1 MSTTKI
7 EIIGKANNIDNPSD
21 KAIVFK
27 VTGGLEKLTCA
38 YGKPDSDDY
47 AFKHILL
54 NGKPIVQGYCPAECP
69 TCQGLLAAGYGTDN
83 IDCKEL
89 DTVRSCLNGEYANPE
104 KAFEVLI
111 PFLNLLEDGFY
122 AFADIEYYPTD
133 GNGRFF
139 YSVPNKLTKNPAV
152 CECYYN
158 DYFSD
163 VTDCF
168 PLFLYPTQSTDAINP
183 RRVEYYIDLLKNNGN
198 VQGFAYHQYGFISAL
213 LDGHHKATAA
223 AMLGRKIR
231 CLTVIPRSGY
241 FCSNFDTQTAEKLY
255 FCNYEYTPK
264 EPINKDLIFH
274 RSNSFSANKIS
285 NYNLINADF
294 SDLNRKAS
302 FYYPT
307 VTGISDMAEL
317 ELCPDKIDDNSVSEW
332 IDNPTEENCLRLKYF
347 IKLLLTDNP
356 EKACE
361 IAQKIFCGNN
371 PSLPIGYSREMLD
384 FIKSEHLI

>member
-1 MSTTKI
+1 MSKAKI
-7 EIIGKANNIDNPSD
+7 EIIGKASSVDNPSD
-21 KAIVFK
+21 NAIVFK
-27 VTGGLEKLTCA
+27 VTDGLGKLECA

-47 AFKHILL
+47 AYKHLLL
-54 NGKPIVQGYCPAECP
+54 NGKPIVQGYCPTECP

-104 KAFEVLI
+104 TAFEALK

-122 AFADIEYYPTD
+122 ALADIEYYPTD

-139 YSVPNKLTKNPAV
+139 CSVPNSLAKNPAV

-163 VTDCF
+163 VTDCV
-168 PLFLYPTQSTDAINP
+168 PLFLYPTQSADAINQK
-183 RRVEYYIDLLKNNGN
+183 RVEYYIDLLKNNGN
-198 VQGFAYHQYGFISAL
+198 VRGFAYHQYGFVSAL

-223 AMLGRKIR
+223 AMLGKKIR
-231 CLTVIPRSGY
+231 CLTVIPLNGY
-241 FCSNFDTQTAEKLY
+241 CCSKIDTQTAEKIY
-255 FCNYEYTPK
+255 FCNYEYAPV
-264 EPINKDLIFH
+264 EPINIDQIFH
-274 RSNSFSANKIS
+274 RRKSFSANKIV
-285 NYNLINADF
+285 NFNLINADF

-307 VTGISDMAEL
+307 VKEVSDMAEL
-317 ELCPDKIDDNSVSEW
+317 ELFPDKIDDNSVLEW
-332 IDNPTEENCLRLKYF
+332 IENPTEENCLRLEYC
-347 IKLLLTDNP
+347 IKTLLTDNP
-356 EKACE
+356 QKAGE
-361 IAQKIFCGNN
+361 ITHKIICSNN
-371 PSLPIGYSREMLD
+371 PLLPIGYSQKMLN